1 MAQHFTEEFDDVD
14 YALPEADDLARGE
27 SRGLGQVGG
36 AGPVLEPVPEPPA
49 WHGDV
54 LAERRRR
61 VQSGEEEFMTIAE
74 SKRRLREARVYGVLD
89 NRRDPSWIYNHL
101 QESKGVK

>member
-49 WHGDV
+49 WHRYAIAGTCLV
-54 LAERRRR
+54 LA
-61 VQSGEEEFMTIAE
+61 MA
-74 SKRRLREARVYGVLD
+74 
-89 NRRDPSWIYNHL
+89 
-101 QESKGVK
+101 